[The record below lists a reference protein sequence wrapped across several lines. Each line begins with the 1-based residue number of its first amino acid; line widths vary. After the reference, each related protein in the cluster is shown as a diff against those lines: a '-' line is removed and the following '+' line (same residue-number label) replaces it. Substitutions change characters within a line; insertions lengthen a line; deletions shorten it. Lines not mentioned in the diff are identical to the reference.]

1 MMNNVK
7 AQGLSMSTIIIAAI
21 SLLVLVLLATFLLKG
36 SGQFSEGT
44 ECEAIAEGAV
54 CDTSCSELSDYDG
67 ITYIDRG
74 QTTCPDDYTCCV
86 PVN

>member
-36 SGQFSEGT
+36 SGDFSKGT
-44 ECEAIAEGAV
+44 ECEAIAEGAE
-54 CDTSCSELSDYDG
+54 CYYDSCSDLNYEG

-74 QTTCPDDYTCCV
+74 QTSCPDEETCCV
-86 PVN
+86 PV